1 MRFAA
6 YAIVRSAGFSRP
18 ESSSAPICDSS
29 VLRFEELLRLL
40 SRLEVPLEPDV
51 SSWVEGRVVTA
62 VGSLESVAV
71 STKGMAAEG
80 AAEKD
85 AALGP
90 ELWAIDAA
98 YARSARSSSSD
109 RASHR
114 FMAVRARTVLSL
126 PLAAFQL
133 FSGGLAIGFMHV
145 ARVVLQYIA
154 LEAKAEYISSSPPE
168 ASERMESDL
177 EDRAGL
183 AARPCSRP
191 GNGAVRSFVTEAA
204 VETVTCASAAAD
216 LGSVSTDG
224 MASLVIVFAAERV
237 PLAMR
242 SGSSVG
248 C

>member
-1 MRFAA
+1 M
-6 YAIVRSAGFSRP
+6 
-18 ESSSAPICDSS
+18 
-29 VLRFEELLRLL
+29 
-40 SRLEVPLEPDV
+40 PLEPDAG
-51 SSWVEGRVVTA
+51 SWVEGALRVVTA
-62 VGSLESVAV
+62 VDSLESVAV

-109 RASHR
+109 RISHR

-133 FSGGLAIGFMHV
+133 FSGGLAIGFTHV
-145 ARVVLQYIA
+145 ACVVLQYIA
-154 LEAKAEYISSSPPE
+154 LEVKAEYISSSPPE

-216 LGSVSTDG
+216 LDSVSAEV